1 MPERTGYD
9 RILMIPALI
18 LVVFGIVMVYS
29 SSNLI
34 AIRRYGTSFYFLKN
48 QIVWAVTG
56 ITGMLV
62 AMNFDYKILRR
73 LSLPMIII
81 SVLLLIAVLIPHIG
95 TEVNG
100 AKRWIRFIGLSF
112 QPSELAKLTIII
124 TISAYISKR
133 ANRMEDF
140 VYGFLPPVVL
150 LGLFQM
156 LIMLQPDMGTA
167 IAMGVMVL
175 TLLFIGGVR
184 IPHIFSLT
192 IPLIP
197 FIVNVLFNA
206 GYRKKRLIAFI
217 DPWSDPT
224 GAGFQVIQ
232 SLLALGS
239 GGLFGLGLGE
249 GKQKLFFLPEPHT
262 DFIYSLIGEELG
274 FVGAS
279 LVIFLYLLILWRG
292 VRIAIRIDDPFGR
305 SLATGLTFM
314 IGIQALINLGVVTGL
329 LPPKGLP
336 LPFVSFGG
344 TALLMNMVGLGILL
358 NISRN
363 INKVSLPKS
372 SARGWVKPEFRGER
386 GPVEP

>member
-34 AIRRYGTSFYFLKN
+34 AIRRYGASFYFLKN
-48 QIVWAVTG
+48 QIIWAVTG

-62 AMNFDYKILRR
+62 AMNFDYKRLRR

-100 AKRWIRFIGLSF
+100 AKRWVRFIGLSF
-112 QPSELAKLTIII
+112 QPSELAKLTMII
-124 TISAYISKR
+124 TISAYIAKR

-140 VYGFLPPVVL
+140 VYGFFPPVVL

-184 IPHIFSLT
+184 IPHILSLT

-197 FIVNVLFNA
+197 FIVKILFNA

-372 SARGWVKPEFRGER
+372 STRGWAKPEFRGER